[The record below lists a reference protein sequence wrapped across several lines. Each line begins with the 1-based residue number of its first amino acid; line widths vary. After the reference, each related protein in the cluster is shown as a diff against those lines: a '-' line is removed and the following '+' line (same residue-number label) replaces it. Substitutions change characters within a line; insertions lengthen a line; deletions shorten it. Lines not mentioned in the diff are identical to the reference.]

1 MVIFT
6 EEYRAFL
13 TSIEESLYGVSTRDR
28 LIWLAAE
35 VGEVMEAHMGMAGT
49 IPRKGFTH
57 TPEDL
62 ASELADV
69 AMTALASITTL
80 GLDPEHFMSQ
90 NQQKVGGRLNGSSM
104 DQK

>member
-1 MVIFT
+1 MVILS
-6 EEYRAFL
+6 EEYQAFL
-13 TSIEESLYGVSTRDR
+13 LDIEHRLGGVSTRDR
-28 LIWLAAE
+28 LIWLTAE
-35 VGEVMEAHMGMAGT
+35 VGEVMEAHMGMVGT

-57 TPEDL
+57 TKEDL

-90 NQQKVGGRLNGSSM
+90 NQKKVEKRLNG
-104 DQK
+104 